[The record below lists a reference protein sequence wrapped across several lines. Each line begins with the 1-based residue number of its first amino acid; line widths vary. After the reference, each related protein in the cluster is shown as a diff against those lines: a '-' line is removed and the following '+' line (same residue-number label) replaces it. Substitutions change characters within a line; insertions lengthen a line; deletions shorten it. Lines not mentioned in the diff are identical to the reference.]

1 MVRQTATVITFE
13 LLGGVLLLAV
23 AAVVTLAFMLAQGPV
38 ELNIFKSD
46 VERALEEARDGRDV
60 AIEDLTLQWSPADRR
75 VIVSANNLSLADND
89 GAIAAEASQAL
100 ITLDAGS
107 LFFGRTEVLRMELRE
122 GWVDVRNVTP
132 TLWTFAGEPLPEF
145 EARQL
150 PQTADG
156 WLELLNRVL
165 GDVLVGVEQTRRE
178 GTLEA
183 ASFENMD
190 LRFHGA
196 DNALIGE
203 MSNATGALER
213 NQDGLRVALAGS
225 GTGLGLPGDLDAEL
239 SVPLD
244 HSSLALEVEVDDW
257 SVGDLALRLGMLGDR
272 ISGFPAD
279 IGLVVHYTASNGLS
293 EVQLNASA
301 EAGEIV
307 VTGRPQAVDALSFN
321 TVYRPDSDEL
331 TISKLDIQSKR
342 LTGVWSGRISQ
353 PTTESSSSDFKLQSA
368 ETNVNLVPYFPEPW
382 DLTNIAV
389 EGDINFVEH
398 TASLDKFSFTSGDA
412 TVEGAADFQS
422 RPDAGESQ
430 IPFAIQLSAEMA
442 GSLDKLE
449 ALRFWPETLSP
460 SARKF
465 TRYKIESGRATAASV
480 DLDLK
485 PDSITDGRL
494 RDDDIEVRFFVEDA
508 TVRFLEAFPPVTEG
522 IGSARLTGNGFSVQ
536 LNSGEYGGWPLSEG
550 SVTIPRFDS
559 REDRLRIYA
568 KGAGPVVDAMRNLV
582 SSGVLGEEGK
592 DLDPERFSGDA
603 TMTFELFMPL
613 RNRVDMQDIDIN
625 LEGEV
630 TNGGL
635 KDALPGL
642 DLVGGQVDVL
652 LSENRLVLT
661 GFGDLGPAPVQF
673 TWRDDLDD
681 NGAPA
686 NLSASSFISPDFLNR
701 FGIVGRAY
709 ISGDIPVELQA
720 LVSAS
725 GVRKLDISFDLQ
737 PARVDVSELGWIKSS
752 GEPARAPLS
761 YGEGSQ
767 ITDSTL
773 QFRSADA
780 RFDGDLRLSSG
791 GQLQNLNVREAYL
804 KDFIDV
810 SGEITR
816 QADDSFSSKLSGAFL
831 DASAFF
837 GDFGAVG
844 AGGSSFSIPVKL
856 DASIQTLRLRNM
868 LELKDATLEFE
879 STRVGVQE
887 VVARGDIGS
896 NTGSSVTAAYV
907 GPTPT
912 SAARLRLQSDDAGFL
927 MSALLGDQ
935 FMSGGSM
942 TLNGQ
947 MARGD
952 TPAKLRLE
960 LQNVRMQNAP
970 LLTQILSLASLRGL
984 SDTLSGEGILFTD
997 VTVPVTLA
1005 GDRLIFDGATANGP
1019 ALGLTLNGWIGQSND
1034 EIRVSGV
1041 LVPSFGMNSMLN
1053 AVPIIGDLFVGRDGE
1068 GIFSLTYSIRGT
1080 LDRAQVVVNP
1090 LSAVTPGILRR
1101 IFENPAD
1108 TTIPD
1113 SLPID
1118 PNRTPPAPPMPD
1130 AEFIPSAPGAAP
1142 NN

>member
-13 LLGGVLLLAV
+13 LLGGILLLAV
-23 AAVVTLAFMLAQGPV
+23 SAIVILAFMLAQGPV
-38 ELNIFKSD
+38 ELNIFKGD

-60 AIEDLTLQWSPADRR
+60 EIENLTLQWSPTDRR
-75 VIVSANNLSLADND
+75 VIVSANNLSLADDD
-89 GAIAAEASQAL
+89 GNIAAKASQAL

-107 LFFGRTEVLRMELRE
+107 LFFGRTEVLRVELRD

-165 GDVLVGVEQTRRE
+165 GDVLVGVELTRRE

-183 ASFENMD
+183 ASFETMD
-190 LRFHGA
+190 LRFHAA
-196 DNALIGE
+196 DNSLIGE
-203 MSNATGALER
+203 MSDATGALER

-225 GTGLGLPGDLDAEL
+225 GTGLGLPGDLDATL
-239 SVPLD
+239 NVPVD
-244 HSSLALEVEVDDW
+244 YSSLSLEVEVFDW
-257 SVGDLALRLGMLGDR
+257 SVGDLAVRLGILGDR

-279 IGLVVHYTASNGLS
+279 IGLVVNYQASDGIS

-307 VTGRPQAVDALSFN
+307 VTGRPQSVDALSFE

-331 TISKLDIQSKR
+331 TISELDIQSKR
-342 LTGVWSGRISQ
+342 LTGTWSGTIGQ
-353 PTTESSSSDFKLQSA
+353 PTSESSISSFNLQSD
-368 ETNVNLVPYFPEPW
+368 ETKVDLVPYFPDAW
-382 DLTNIAV
+382 DLSDITV
-389 EGDINFVEH
+389 EGDINFVDH
-398 TASLDKFSFTSGDA
+398 TATFERFSFTSQDA
-412 TVEGAADFQS
+412 TVEGVADFQS
-422 RPDAGESQ
+422 RASSDEGQ
-430 IPFAIQLSAEMA
+430 LPFAIQLNAEMT
-442 GSLDKLE
+442 GMLDKSE

-465 TRYKIESGRATAASV
+465 TRDKIESVRATAASV

-494 RDDDIEVRFFVEDA
+494 RDEDIEVRFFVEDA
-508 TVRFLEAFPPVTEG
+508 TVRFLDAFPPVTKG

-559 REDRLRIYA
+559 REDRLRVYA

-582 SSGVLGEEGK
+582 NSGIMGEDGN
-592 DLDPERFSGDA
+592 DFDPERFSGDA
-603 TMTFELFMPL
+603 SMTFELFMPL
-613 RNRVDMQDIDIN
+613 RNRVKSEDIDIK
-625 LEGEV
+625 LTGTV
-630 TNGGL
+630 TDGGL
-635 KDALPGL
+635 TDALPGL

-681 NGAPA
+681 DGAPA

-720 LVSAS
+720 LVTAS

-737 PARVDVSELGWIKSS
+737 SARVDVSELGWIKSS
-752 GEPARAPLS
+752 GEPARATLS
-761 YGEGSQ
+761 YGEGAQ

-816 QADDSFSSKLSGAFL
+816 EADDSFSSKLSGAFL

-844 AGGSSFSIPVKL
+844 GSGFSIPVKL
-856 DASIQTLRLRNM
+856 DASIETLRLRNM
-868 LELKDATLEFE
+868 LELNDATLAFE
-879 STRVGVQE
+879 STRAGVKE
-887 VVARGDIGS
+887 VVARGNIGS
-896 NTGSSVTAAYV
+896 STDSSVVAAYV
-907 GPTPT
+907 GPTAS

-947 MARGD
+947 MARGEV
-952 TPAKLRLE
+952 PATLRLE
-960 LQNVRMQNAP
+960 LENVRMQNAP

-1019 ALGLTLNGWIGQSND
+1019 ALGLTLNGWIGQTND

-1130 AEFIPSAPGAAP
+1130 AEFIPSAPGSTP